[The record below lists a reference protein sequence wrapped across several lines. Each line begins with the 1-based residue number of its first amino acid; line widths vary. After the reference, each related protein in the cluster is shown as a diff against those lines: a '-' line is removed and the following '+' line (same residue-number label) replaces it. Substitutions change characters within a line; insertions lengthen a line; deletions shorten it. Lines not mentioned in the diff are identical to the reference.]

1 MNMMAQQQYKQNA
14 VNTAPPEEL
23 VLMLYKGAVRFTNAA
38 QKALAQGDMAAAHRY
53 NIRVQDIVAELMGG
67 LNMDIPVAK
76 DLMKLYDFLLHR
88 LIEANVKKDANM
100 LEEVKGFF
108 TEFVE
113 TWTEAIK
120 IAKRK

>member
-1 MNMMAQQQYKQNA
+1 MNTLAQQKYKQNSIT
-14 VNTAPPEEL
+14 TAPPEEL
-23 VLMLYKGAVRFTNAA
+23 TLMLYKGAVRFINAT
-38 QKALAQGDMAAAHRY
+38 QKALAEGNIAEAHRL

-67 LNMDIPVAK
+67 LNMDIPIAK

-88 LIEANVKKDANM
+88 LVEANVKKDSAI

-108 TEFVE
+108 NEFIEV
-113 TWTEAIK
+113 WTEAIK